1 MILAC
6 PVLCPSAG
14 LATMQVTAHGR
25 GFRHP
30 QPWETTIT
38 GHLTVSR
45 IASGHAGG
53 AGLGGA
59 IA

>member
-6 PVLCPSAG
+6 PVLGPSAG

-30 QPWETTIT
+30 QPT
-38 GHLTVSR
+38 GLR
-45 IASGHAGG
+45 KEMR
-53 AGLGGA
+53 
-59 IA
+59 